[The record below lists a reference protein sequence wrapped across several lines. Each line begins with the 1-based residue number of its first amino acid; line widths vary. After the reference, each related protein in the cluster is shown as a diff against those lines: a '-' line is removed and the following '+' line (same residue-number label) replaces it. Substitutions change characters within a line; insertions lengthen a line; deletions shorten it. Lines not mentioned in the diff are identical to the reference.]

1 MSIISYDKIYEG
13 LRISHDAKME
23 KALKKRKLRTLMTVI
38 DSKNN
43 SGQSSKGWRRLKTLR
58 KALDSFKPFER
69 TRMQKRFHHAFM
81 QATAMHIFKD
91 DTDLDLARVMS
102 INGWKHLKQQCLAMT
117 PRRFGKTMSV
127 GMFVAAYLY
136 SVENAE
142 ICIFST
148 GRRASQKLLELI
160 KSLIEKL
167 PDGRDRIMK
176 FNQEILNLS
185 NFDGSPGSSKLSS
198 FPSNAKTLRG
208 VGGDIVIMEEVSS
221 QPSLFSRPLGRTPY
235 STFILYIEQRTVSIC
250 LLSYQS
256 LWNLWQPP
264 RLTKL
269 YLSLNST
276 RKNCRRETL
285 NL

>member
-1 MSIISYDKIYEG
+1 MSTVISYRKIFEG
-13 LRISHDAKME
+13 LRISNDAQVE
-23 KALKKRKLRTLMTVI
+23 KTLKKRKLKTLMNVM
-38 DSKNN
+38 DDKSA
-43 SGQSSKGWRRLKTLR
+43 SGQTSKGWRRLKCLR

-69 TRMQKRFHHAFM
+69 TRMQKRFHHAFL
-81 QATAMHIFKD
+81 QATAMHLFKD
-91 DTDLDLARVMS
+91 DTDVDLARVMS

-136 SVENAE
+136 AVENAE

-167 PDGRDRIMK
+167 PNGRDRIQK

-185 NFDGSPGSSKLSS
+185 NYDGSPGASKLSS

-208 VGGDIVIMEEVSS
+208 VGGNLVIMEEVSNLI
-221 QPSLFSRPLGRTPY
+221 SLFLFSGEDLRHVLSFFLILVNVNYINRLNFKWSLDRVPLV
-235 STFILYIEQRTVSIC
+235 Q
-250 LLSYQS
+250 
-256 LWNLWQPP
+256 
-264 RLTKL
+264 KL
-269 YLSLNST
+269 PIYGQAPVP
-276 RKNCRRETL
+276 
-285 NL
+285 

>member
-1 MSIISYDKIYEG
+1 MNAVISYRKIFEG
-13 LRISHDAKME
+13 LRISNDAQVE
-23 KALKKRKLRTLMTVI
+23 KSLKKRKLKTLLTVM
-38 DSKNN
+38 DDKSA
-43 SGQSSKGWRRLKTLR
+43 SGHTSKGWRRLKTLR

-81 QATAMHIFKD
+81 QATAMHLFKD
-91 DTDLDLARVMS
+91 DTDVDLARVMS

-167 PDGRDRIMK
+167 PNGRERILK
-176 FNQEILNLS
+176 FNQE
-185 NFDGSPGSSKLSS
+185 
-198 FPSNAKTLRG
+198 SNAKTLRG
-208 VGGDIVIMEEVSS
+208 VGCNLVIMEEVS
-221 QPSLFSRPLGRTPY
+221 
-235 STFILYIEQRTVSIC
+235 
-250 LLSYQS
+250 
-256 LWNLWQPP
+256 
-264 RLTKL
+264 RLHHHS
-269 YLSLNST
+269 LSLQCPWGRAYFFFSSNHMQGG
-276 RKNCRRETL
+276 K
-285 NL
+285 